1 LTTPEAAGSSV
12 GGWTVHR
19 SGKRTPNICDIF
31 SPKGMGNMLGIRDPT
46 PPNSDSDNGSAGGN
60 KSNRF
65 AALQEDDKEEVSD
78 ATTALR

>member
-1 LTTPEAAGSSV
+1 
-12 GGWTVHR
+12 
-19 SGKRTPNICDIF
+19 
-31 SPKGMGNMLGIRDPT
+31 MLGIRDPT